1 MTWLQIVVTVFAS
14 EFHFSDMS
22 EVSQNT
28 LTMVGDMRLFMLVFS
43 SISRVREAMGGSN
56 IN

>member
-1 MTWLQIVVTVFAS
+1 MTWLLIVVTVFAS
-14 EFHFSDMS
+14 EFRFADMS

-28 LTMVGDMRLFMLVFS
+28 LTMAGDMRLFMLVFS
-43 SISRVREAMGGSN
+43 SISWVRGAMGGSN